1 MAAAPAA
8 AEIALGLAQKQ
19 VTHITKS
26 VAGEQTKSEKQAWG
40 GLAKPKT
47 IRATIRA
54 PDHIARP
61 DMQFEHVLVGKA

>member
-26 VAGEQTKSEKQAWG
+26 VAGEQTKPRSGHGA
-40 GLAKPKT
+40 
-47 IRATIRA
+47 
-54 PDHIARP
+54 
-61 DMQFEHVLVGKA
+61 V

>member
-26 VAGEQTKSEKQAWG
+26 LAGEQTKLRSGHGA
-40 GLAKPKT
+40 
-47 IRATIRA
+47 
-54 PDHIARP
+54 
-61 DMQFEHVLVGKA
+61 V